1 MLWTATNKK
10 TGIDYGPYTDEEKAE
25 YLKDEYFMLKHTLA
39 PVPGS
44 DKPKAPAPIEAKTLE
59 QHKPKEEK

>member
-1 MLWTATNKK
+1 MLWTATNKM
-10 TGIDYGPYTDEEKAE
+10 TGVEYGPYTDEEKAE

-44 DKPKAPAPIEAKTLE
+44 DKPKAPAPVEAKSQET
-59 QHKPKEEK
+59 KKEEK